1 MKPPRDILKHV
12 CIEIAKARR
21 RCYRD
26 QSHQIVKG
34 ERCLV
39 IKEGSFGGAK
49 NYCRACA
56 AAILTAAESK
66 HAALKRDIG
75 IAI

>member
-12 CIEIAKARR
+12 SVEIAKARR

-26 QSHQIVKG
+26 QDHQIVKG

-39 IKEGSFGGAK
+39 IREGSFGGSK
-49 NYCRACA
+49 NYCCACA
-56 AAILTAAESK
+56 AAILAAAELK
-66 HAALKRDIG
+66 QAALRRDIG
-75 IAI
+75 WAV